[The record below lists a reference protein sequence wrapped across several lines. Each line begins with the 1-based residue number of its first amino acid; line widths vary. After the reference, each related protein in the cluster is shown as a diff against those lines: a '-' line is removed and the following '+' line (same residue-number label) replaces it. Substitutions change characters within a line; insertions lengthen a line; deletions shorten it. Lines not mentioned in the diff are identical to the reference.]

1 MSVIQRIIFI
11 TKSFRF
17 RLFAI
22 FTLGTTLITITL
34 TLNNIER
41 EKTEFREHATER
53 ARLLAKLLVDNAR
66 LPLFANDR
74 TSLQKLTEETARQL
88 DVVEV
93 KISDVNGVSV
103 AEIHRGN
110 ANSSRINES
119 LTITSDAEGDPS
131 NLALIGRSNP
141 IALGRVMISLD
152 STGLNNSI
160 RQMTISMARYS
171 FAFWLM
177 VTVFSYLVLSSMTQ
191 SYGKLMKGLTAMRNG
206 NFAVR
211 IPVKDVDEPS
221 QAARSLNDLADALQ
235 QHEADNKLL
244 QEKLL
249 DAMRLQVQEEKRQV
263 MAKLIQTNR
272 MTSLGLLVSSMAH
285 EINNPNGA
293 IRLDGNFLGKM
304 LHNMMP
310 VLEAATREDSDFR
323 LSGLRF
329 EEAREEIFHAHE
341 NIIRHTNRIEAVIKD
356 LRAYSLGVNNPFTQ
370 DIDINQVVTGAL
382 TIIRAHGQY
391 TNAVISEDLSSG
403 LPAIKGSRNQLE
415 QVVVNLLLNALQS
428 LPSKGGRAT
437 ISTADNRT
445 ANEVTVTVSD
455 SGEGIPP
462 EHIARLFE
470 PFFSTRIESGGSG
483 LGLYISHFIV
493 SEHGGELTV
502 ESKVGTGTT
511 VIMHLPL
518 SCSPI
523 PSTQRDE
530 S

>member
-1 MSVIQRIIFI
+1 MSITQRLIFI
-11 TKSFRF
+11 IKSFRF

-34 TLNNIER
+34 TLNYIER

-53 ARLLAKLLVDNAR
+53 ARLLAKLLAGNAR

-74 TSLQKLTEETARQL
+74 TSLQKLAEETARQL

-93 KISDVNGVSV
+93 KINNVYGATV
-103 AEIHRGN
+103 AGIQRGN
-110 ANSSRINES
+110 GKSSRINES
-119 LTITSDAEGDPS
+119 LAITSDAEGDPS
-131 NLALIGRSNP
+131 NLALIGRSTP
-141 IALGRVMISLD
+141 IALGNVLVSLD

-160 RQMTISMARYS
+160 RLMTISMARYS
-171 FAFWLM
+171 FAFWLI
-177 VTVFSYLVLSSMTQ
+177 VTMFSYLVLTRMTQ
-191 SYGKLMKGLTAMRNG
+191 SYRKLMEGLAAMRNG

-211 IPVKDVDEPS
+211 IPIKDVNEPS
-221 QAARSLNDLADALQ
+221 QAARSLNDLADSLQ

-310 VLEAATREDSDFR
+310 LLEAATREDADFR

-329 EEAREEIFHAHE
+329 DEAREEIYRAHE
-341 NIIRHTNRIEAVIKD
+341 NIIHHTNRIEAVIKD
-356 LRAYSLGVNNPFTQ
+356 LRAYSLGVNNPFTL

-391 TNAVISEDLSSG
+391 TNAVISEDLSSV
-403 LPAIKGSRNQLE
+403 LPEIRGSRHQLE

-437 ISTADNRT
+437 VSTAVNRT
-445 ANEVTVTVSD
+445 ANEVLVTVRD

-462 EHIARLFE
+462 EHTDRLFE

-483 LGLYISHFIV
+483 LGLYISNFIV
-493 SEHGGELTV
+493 SEHGGKLTF

-511 VIMHLPL
+511 VVMHLPI
-518 SCSPI
+518 SSFI
-523 PSTQRDE
+523 HTGHST
-530 S
+530 

>member
-1 MSVIQRIIFI
+1 MSIIQRLFIII
-11 TKSFRF
+11 KSFRF

-22 FTLGTTLITITL
+22 FSLGTTLITITL
-34 TLNNIER
+34 SLNYIER
-41 EKTEFREHATER
+41 EKAEFREHASER
-53 ARLLAKLLVDNAR
+53 ARLLAKLLAGNAR
-66 LPLFANDR
+66 LPLFADDR
-74 TSLQKLTEETARQL
+74 TSLQKLAEETARQL

-93 KISDVNGVSV
+93 KINAANGESV
-103 AEIHRGN
+103 AAVQRGN

-119 LTITSDAEGDPS
+119 LAITSDTEGDAS
-131 NLALIGRSNP
+131 SLALIGRSTP
-141 IALGRVMISLD
+141 ITLGNVLVSLD
-152 STGLNNSI
+152 STSLDKSI
-160 RQMTISMARYS
+160 RQMTISIARYS

-177 VTVFSYLVLSSMTQ
+177 VTIFSYLVLTRMTQ
-191 SYGKLMKGLTAMRNG
+191 SYGKLMEGLAAMRNG
-206 NFAVR
+206 NFTVR
-211 IPVKDVDEPS
+211 IPVKDIDEPS
-221 QAARSLNDLADALQ
+221 QAARSLNNLADALQ
-235 QHEADNKLL
+235 QQEADNELL
-244 QEKLL
+244 HEKLL

-310 VLEAATREDSDFR
+310 VLEAATREDAGFR

-329 EEAREEIFHAHE
+329 DEARDEIFRAHK
-341 NIIRHTNRIEAVIKD
+341 NIISHTNRIEAVIKD
-356 LRAYSLGVNNPFTQ
+356 LRAYSLGVNNPFTL

-403 LPAIKGSRNQLE
+403 LPAIRGSRHQLE

-428 LPSKGGRAT
+428 LPSKGGRVAV
-437 ISTADNRT
+437 STAVSRT
-445 ANEVTVTVSD
+445 ANEVLVTVND

-483 LGLYISHFIV
+483 LGLYISRFIV
-493 SEHGGELTV
+493 SEHGGELTFAS
-502 ESKVGTGTT
+502 EVGAGTT
-511 VIMHLPL
+511 VVMHMPYL
-518 SCSPI
+518 C
-523 PSTQRDE
+523 
-530 S
+530 